1 MKQQFQVMFD
11 LLKDNTVEKTIDPE
25 IQETVKSPWLD
36 VAFIVKSP
44 STNSRPLTQLCNP
57 TGGCR
62 VPGLQGS
69 RSVAVPKLDSA
80 KNGPPLPDPE
90 IETEQSLQY
99 HVFHP
104 HSWR

>member
-1 MKQQFQVMFD
+1 MFD

-44 STNSRPLTQLCNP
+44 STNSRPFTQLCNP

-69 RSVAVPKLDSA
+69 RKR
-80 KNGPPLPDPE
+80 PLPDPE